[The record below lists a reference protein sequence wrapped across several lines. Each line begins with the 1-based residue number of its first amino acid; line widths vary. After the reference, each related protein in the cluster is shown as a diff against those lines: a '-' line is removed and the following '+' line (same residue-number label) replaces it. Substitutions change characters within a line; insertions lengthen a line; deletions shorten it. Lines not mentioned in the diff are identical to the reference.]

1 MTEQEFAERLQRL
14 ETEGVDLTD
23 AMEAC
28 EPILLEGV
36 DENFDTRSD
45 GSGKPWPAR
54 KDPGPRHPLLE
65 LTGSLRRAATDRNGV
80 DSEIAEDTLTLTMQQ
95 GPSGTS
101 RAGIRR
107 HEFGDA
113 AVMGR
118 PGILPRPYFGVSEET
133 ADDMADIIAEAVAE
147 AIL

>member
-14 ETEGVDLTD
+14 ETEGVNLTD
-23 AMEAC
+23 AMEEC
-28 EPILLEGV
+28 EPILLAGV
-36 DENFDTRSD
+36 DGNFDRRGD
-45 GSGKPWPAR
+45 ASGQPWPAR

-65 LTGSLRRAATDRNGV
+65 LTGALRRAATGGDGV
-80 DSEIAEDTLTLTMQQ
+80 ASEIADDSLTLRLRQ

-133 ADDMADIIAEAVAE
+133 ADDVADVIADAVAE